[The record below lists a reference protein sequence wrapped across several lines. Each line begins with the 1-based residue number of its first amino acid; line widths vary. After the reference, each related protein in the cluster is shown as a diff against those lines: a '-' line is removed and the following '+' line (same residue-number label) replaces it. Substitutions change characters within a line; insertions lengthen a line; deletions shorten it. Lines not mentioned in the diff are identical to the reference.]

1 MFYAFIILVVAAV
14 IASWPLEPEINLLA
28 GMASVILLSILPVS
42 RKSQTMR
49 AVAAAIG
56 VVIATRYM
64 WWRWSET
71 IPTDGGWF
79 EIFLSVSLALA
90 ETFGLWSLFS
100 GAFIGARPLK
110 RGVKEPSGA
119 PETWPTVDIFIPTYN
134 EPWSV
139 VGPTVAA
146 ACAMDYPRERF
157 NVWLIDDG
165 GTDQRLAD
173 ENEARAQ
180 SARLRR
186 EAFCAHAHALGA
198 GYITRAENKGAK
210 AGNINN
216 AIAHTDGEVILVLD
230 SDHTPTKDFLKSTM
244 GWIQTDPEIGLV
256 QTPHFFTNPDPIQKN
271 LGLQD
276 RVAAENDMFYF
287 SMLQGADYHGA
298 TFWCGSAALIRRSA
312 LAEVGGVSE
321 RTVTEDADTS
331 FSMMAAGWK
340 TAYVEKPMVGGL
352 QPYTI
357 DAFTVQRSRWS
368 IGMMQILFKAPP
380 FLRSGLSAAQRV
392 CLSAFCMHWLFPFAR
407 LAFIFGPTFYLLFGL
422 EIFRATTMEMIA
434 YGLPHFI
441 VSQIINH
448 KLYGDVRGPFLGEIH
463 DTAMAPFLAGAML
476 KSLFSGKASFAVTN
490 KEEGDRS
497 YISHRIGTMAAM
509 FFYLAVS
516 AFVGWFAFANGGRNE
531 DALILCT
538 VWTVWNLTLIS
549 ASMGL
554 FRDRFRGPAR
564 ARACAVAGCLT
575 PAEARAGSTA
585 DVHVPKAD
593 TQSPDTQ
600 SPDTQSPGAQSQ
612 SGVAVSIVGMSDGAL
627 TLRPTGVL
635 RLANDT
641 DASLACATGVM
652 KGRIRHIDGGMV
664 NFDVNIEDHASL
676 SAHTALLFGDSAPWI
691 AALDIHKRRM
701 TLVGGLVM
709 FVGAAFYGLFGGG
722 RSEAASSRRA
732 GVKERANRAPA
743 KALSASASSDGEME
757 HGGQFVS
764 PRSIPT
770 LVENQK
776 ALS

>member
-1 MFYAFIILVVAAV
+1 MFYAFIILVVVAV

-79 EIFLSVSLALA
+79 EIFLSISLALA

-110 RGVKEPSGA
+110 RGVKEPGGA

-134 EPWSV
+134 EPWFV

-157 NVWLIDDG
+157 NVWLLDDG

-173 ENEARAQ
+173 EDDAKAQ

-186 EAFCAHAHALGA
+186 EAFSAHAHALGA

-216 AIAHTDGEVILVLD
+216 AIIQTDGEVILVLD
-230 SDHTPTKDFLKSTM
+230 SDHTPTKDFLKSTV
-244 GWIQTDPEIGLV
+244 GWIQSDPEVGLV

-276 RVAAENDMFYF
+276 RAPAENDMFYF
-287 SMLQGADYHGA
+287 SMLQGADYHGS
-298 TFWCGSAALIRRSA
+298 TFWCGSAALIRRAA
-312 LAEVGGVSE
+312 LVEIGGVSE

-441 VSQIINH
+441 ISQIINH

-476 KSLFSGKASFAVTN
+476 KSLFSGKASFAVTS

-497 YISHRIGTMAAM
+497 YVSHRIGTMAAM
-509 FFYLAVS
+509 FFYLAAS
-516 AFVGWFAFANGGRNE
+516 ALVGWFAFANGGRNE
-531 DALILCT
+531 DALVLCT
-538 VWTVWNLTLIS
+538 VWTVWNLTLV
-549 ASMGL
+549 AAAMGL
-554 FRDRFRGPAR
+554 FRDRFQGPAR
-564 ARACAVAGCLT
+564 ARACAVAGSLSPIET
-575 PAEARAGSTA
+575 RSASTA
-585 DVHVPKAD
+585 DSIALEGVNGVNGAD
-593 TQSPDTQ
+593 
-600 SPDTQSPGAQSQ
+600 
-612 SGVAVSIVGMSDGAL
+612 VSIVGMSDGAL

-641 DASLACATGVM
+641 DANLTCATGVM
-652 KGRIRHIDGGMV
+652 KGRVRHIDGGMA
-664 NFDVNIEDHASL
+664 NFEVDIEDHASL
-676 SAHTALLFGDSAPWI
+676 SAHTALLFGDSTPWI

-701 TLVGGLVM
+701 TLVGGLAM
-709 FVGAAFYGLFGGG
+709 FVGAALYGLFGGG
-722 RSEAASSRRA
+722 RGDAASNRRA
-732 GVKERANRAPA
+732 AVKNRENRAPIKVRTA
-743 KALSASASSDGEME
+743 DGQSDGHTAHGGLFVSPQAIPHLVENRKALS
-757 HGGQFVS
+757 
-764 PRSIPT
+764 
-770 LVENQK
+770 
-776 ALS
+776 